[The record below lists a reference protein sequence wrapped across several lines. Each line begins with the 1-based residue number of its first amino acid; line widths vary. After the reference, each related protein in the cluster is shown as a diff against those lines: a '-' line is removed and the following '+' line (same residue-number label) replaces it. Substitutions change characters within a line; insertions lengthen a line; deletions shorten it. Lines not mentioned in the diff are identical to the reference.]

1 VFEKS
6 NLAQYAYEEDHKIC
20 WIEAKVLQIEPSTTY
35 RKYSY
40 KESAN
45 MPLIDI

>member
-1 VFEKS
+1 
-6 NLAQYAYEEDHKIC
+6 
-20 WIEAKVLQIEPSTTY
+20 LQIEPSTTY

-45 MPLIDI
+45 MPLIDIWSVNPSGLLLPWQKSKLQFHPV